1 MESPPLP
8 PPNNS
13 PQEPAS
19 VRGGAVETRRG
30 PSREGRAARASRDD
44 LVLLKEQLLALGRRV
59 EASVAASIRATLER
73 DSALARRVL
82 ESDREVD
89 SLELAVDETC
99 GRLLVSRHP
108 VGELRF
114 ITTALKIVVDLERIG
129 DLAVNIAGCAIELS
143 HDAEPARMQDLAR
156 LAALC
161 HGQVRLALAAF
172 NTGDVRRAQQIIRN
186 DEGVDARYH
195 AFFNELIAF
204 MIEDPRHIRSG
215 NGMLFIAKHLERIA
229 DHAVNVAEMAIFLV
243 RGRDVRHP
251 RSRGLA

>member
-1 MESPPLP
+1 M
-8 PPNNS
+8 
-13 PQEPAS
+13 
-19 VRGGAVETRRG
+19 
-30 PSREGRAARASRDD
+30 
-44 LVLLKEQLLALGRRV
+44 VLLREQLLALGRRA
-59 EASVAASIRATLER
+59 EAGVAASIRATLER

-82 ESDREVD
+82 ETDRELD

-108 VGELRF
+108 AADLRF

-129 DLAVNIAGCAIELS
+129 DLAVNIAGRAIELNQG
-143 HDAEPARMQDLAR
+143 AAPARLNDLAR

-161 HGQVRLALAAF
+161 QSQVRTALAAF
-172 NTGDVRRAQQIIRN
+172 SSRDVHRAQQTIRS

-195 AFFNELIAF
+195 AFFNELIAL
-204 MIEDPRHIRSG
+204 MMEDPKYIRSG

-229 DHAVNVAEMAIFLV
+229 DHAVNVAEMVIFLV

>member
-1 MESPPLP
+1 
-8 PPNNS
+8 
-13 PQEPAS
+13 
-19 VRGGAVETRRG
+19 VRGGAPEIRRG
-30 PSREGRAARASRDD
+30 PSRPGRAARASRDD
-44 LVLLKEQLLALGRRV
+44 LVLLKEQLLGLGRRA

-82 ESDREVD
+82 ELDREVD

-108 VGELRF
+108 ASELRF

-129 DLAVNIAGCAIELS
+129 DLAVNIAKCAIDLGK
-143 HDAEPARMQDLAR
+143 DAAPARLQDLGR

-161 HGQVRLALAAF
+161 QGQVHMALAALS
-172 NTGDVRRAQQIIRN
+172 TRDVHRAQQIIRN

-195 AFFNELIAF
+195 AFFNELIAL
-204 MIEDPRHIRSG
+204 MMEDPKHIRSG

-229 DHAVNVAEMAIFLV
+229 DHAVNVAEMVIFLV